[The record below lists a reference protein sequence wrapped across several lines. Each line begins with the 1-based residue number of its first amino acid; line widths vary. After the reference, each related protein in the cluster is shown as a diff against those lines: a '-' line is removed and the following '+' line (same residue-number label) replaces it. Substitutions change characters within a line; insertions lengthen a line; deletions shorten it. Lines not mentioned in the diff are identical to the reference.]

1 MKLVKTLV
9 AVAALSSAVGAQAL
23 VVGSLG
29 GGAGT
34 FATINPGGA
43 TPGTG
48 GTLTGSVSGT
58 IAGGQVFAATTGNFA
73 DDVVAG
79 ENFLAAGP
87 TPGNPAT
94 LTLTGPTVTYI
105 SFLWGS
111 PDLYNTLTVTS
122 TDGSQTFRAD
132 GFGFTPATPFAFTNG
147 NPTFNQ
153 AVQFASIGD
162 THIVSLMF
170 DSAPQNAFEVG
181 HFTTTAPVPEPE
193 TYALMLAGL
202 GVVGFMSKRRRRG

>member
-9 AVAALSSAVGAQAL
+9 AAAALSSAVGAQAL
-23 VVGSLG
+23 VVGTLG

-34 FATINPGGA
+34 FATISGPPVPNG
-43 TPGTG
+43 G
-48 GTLTGSVSGT
+48 GTLTGSVTAT
-58 IAGGQVFAATTGNFA
+58 IVGGEVFPASTAFA
-73 DDVVAG
+73 NDVVPG

-87 TPGNPAT
+87 AAGNPAV

-122 TDGSQTFRAD
+122 TDGSQTFKVD
-132 GFGFTPATPFAFTNG
+132 GTGFTPATAFAFTNG
-147 NPTFNQ
+147 NQTFNQ
-153 AVQFASIGD
+153 AVQFTSIGA
-162 THIVSLMF
+162 THIVSLTF

-202 GVVGFMSKRRRRG
+202 GVVGFMAKRRRR